1 MPIMGGKNK
10 RGRKPIKDDKYITES
25 MIQIEKYE
33 QEMKDKQDTMSETEY
48 KRLYSKMSALK
59 SRVKRKR
66 EAMWQKQSLSDFNT
80 KFDSLAKIIFEEID
94 INCRDEIMLGLAQ
107 KKARV
112 RRAADPHVDGTK
124 VTKTDFIKKLK
135 EFMDD

>member
-1 MPIMGGKNK
+1 
-10 RGRKPIKDDKYITES
+10 
-25 MIQIEKYE
+25 
-33 QEMKDKQDTMSETEY
+33 MSETEY

-94 INCRDEIMLGLAQ
+94 FNCRDEIMLGLAQ